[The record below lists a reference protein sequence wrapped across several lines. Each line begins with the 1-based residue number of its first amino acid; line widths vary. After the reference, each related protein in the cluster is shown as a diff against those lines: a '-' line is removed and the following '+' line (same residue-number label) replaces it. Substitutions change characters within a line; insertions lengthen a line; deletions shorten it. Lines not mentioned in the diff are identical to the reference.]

1 MCEAKMPAY
10 ALPCPMAGQVFS
22 WDRWGVKT
30 PGAVERRWR
39 ATHRKDTLVEHGRTK
54 LTGFAG
60 THSEFH
66 LD

>member
-1 MCEAKMPAY
+1 MCEAKMPAC

-30 PGAVERRWR
+30 PGAVERRSTRGSWE
-39 ATHRKDTLVEHGRTK
+39 VK
-54 LTGFAG
+54 LTGFTGAR
-60 THSEFH
+60 SEFH

>member
-39 ATHRKDTLVEHGRTK
+39 ATHRKDTDSDTRGAREDKTNRFCRDTQ
-54 LTGFAG
+54 
-60 THSEFH
+60 
-66 LD
+66 